1 MHYILKSVIKIS
13 NFTHTKNI
21 KFHAHTKNIKFHAHK
36 KYQISRTQKISNFTH
51 KNIKFLRTQK
61 ISNFHAHKK
70 YQIFMH
76 TKNIKL
82 VDKKRTA
89 EGGAF
94 YKHITTPT
102 NYNTLN

>member
-1 MHYILKSVIKIS
+1 MHTQKIS

-21 KFHAHTKNIKFHAHK
+21 KFHAHK
-36 KYQISRTQKISNFTH
+36 KYQISHTKISNSYIH